1 MSIKRKLL
9 LSFFTIIIVQMLLQ
23 IFGTTFI
30 FEKQASKN
38 KDKYLSVAIQTIRNE
53 MKNKVN
59 ITKKAAN
66 MFGSIPMLN
75 DKVKIADKA
84 YLAMR
89 IKGLLENYEHL
100 DFALFV
106 DANGKV
112 IAKSKDVRG
121 LDSKLNEIMKASFE
135 NHKSIASETI
145 INLKSLFLK
154 NSDYYTK
161 FRIELG
167 SDTKHSSK
175 YFYKALAGIA
185 IVPFFDES
193 TGKPKGAFII
203 GGIANND
210 PYFPS
215 FYSANVKDSY
225 LAISIDGVRV
235 ASNIK
240 SNVKNNFTGSLAPK
254 GILLSDKDRYY
265 GKVLIDDGYHYF
277 LDEKIKD
284 YKGNGIAVVGIG
296 IPEKIFTEII
306 SINTK
311 TIIVIN
317 LVVLFL
323 VFLVSS
329 YLSERISKPILN
341 LSEATR
347 KFSSKYLGKEVASD
361 YNTKDE
367 VEIIIK
373 RYKELTENILMYQA
387 NKEEHLRVNE
397 ETLLVLAKE
406 REKEQGLLDQ
416 IKKLNAELEQ
426 IVEERTES
434 LRNTVIELENASL
447 AKTKFMANISHD
459 LRTPLNAIIGA
470 TDILEESI
478 LGDLN
483 ERQLKYVKS
492 IKSSGNNLLQ
502 LINDILDVSKIN
514 AGKME
519 LHVSQF
525 LIGDAIK
532 QVFSSMESNAKAK
545 NIDFTYKIYKD
556 DFLIYADGQ
565 KLKQILY
572 NLFSNAI
579 KFTLNDG
586 SVKVKV
592 FKRDDLLEVKVIDN
606 GIGISKENKERV
618 FKEFEQVDNS
628 YNKEYEG
635 TGLGLALVKKL
646 VEMHGGIVS
655 LKSVEKEG
663 TEVMFTLNIT
673 KEFYEGGK

>member
-38 KDKYLSVAIQTIRNE
+38 KDEYLGVAIQTIRNE
-53 MKNKVN
+53 MENKVN

-66 MFGSIPMLN
+66 MFGVSPILN
-75 DKVKIADKA
+75 YKVKIADKA
-84 YLAMR
+84 YLTKS
-89 IKGLLENYEHL
+89 IKSLRDNYEHL

-106 DANGKV
+106 DATGKV
-112 IAKSKDVRG
+112 IVASKDVRG
-121 LDSKLNEIMKASFE
+121 LDSKLSEIMKDSLKK
-135 NHKSIASETI
+135 HKTIASETI
-145 INLKSLFLK
+145 LDLKSLFLK
-154 NSDYYTK
+154 DSEYYNK

-167 SDTKHSSK
+167 DDAKHRSK

-185 IVPFFDES
+185 IVPFYDEN
-193 TGKPKGAFII
+193 TGKPEGAFII
-203 GGIANND
+203 GGIVNND
-210 PYFPS
+210 SYFPT
-215 FYSANVKDSY
+215 FYSTNVKGSY
-225 LAISIDGVRV
+225 LAVSIDGVRV

-254 GILLSDKDRYY
+254 GILLSNKDRYY
-265 GKVLIDDGYHYF
+265 GKVLIDEGYHYF

-284 YKGNGIAVVGIG
+284 YQGKGIAVVGIG
-296 IPEKIFTEII
+296 IPEVIFTEII
-306 SINTK
+306 ATNNK

-323 VFLVSS
+323 VFVFSN

-341 LSEATR
+341 LSEATK
-347 KFSSKYLGKEVASD
+347 KFSSKYLGKEVAGEF
-361 YNTKDE
+361 NTKDE
-367 VEIIIK
+367 VEIIVK
-373 RYKELTENILMYQA
+373 RYQELTKNILMYQA
-387 NKEEHLRVNE
+387 NKEEHLRINE

-434 LRNTVIELENASL
+434 LRNTVVELENASL

-470 TDILEESI
+470 TDILEENI

-532 QVFSSMESNAKAK
+532 QVFSSMESSAKAK
-545 NIDFTYKIYKD
+545 NIDFTYKIYKG
-556 DFLIYADGQ
+556 DFLIYADAQ

-572 NLFSNAI
+572 NLFSNSI
-579 KFTLNDG
+579 KFTLNG
-586 SVKVKV
+586 GMVKVKV

-606 GIGISKENKERV
+606 GIGISKENQGRV

-646 VEMHGGIVS
+646 VEMHGGIVF

-663 TEVMFTLNIT
+663 TEVMFTINIT
-673 KEFYEGGK
+673 EDSYKGGK